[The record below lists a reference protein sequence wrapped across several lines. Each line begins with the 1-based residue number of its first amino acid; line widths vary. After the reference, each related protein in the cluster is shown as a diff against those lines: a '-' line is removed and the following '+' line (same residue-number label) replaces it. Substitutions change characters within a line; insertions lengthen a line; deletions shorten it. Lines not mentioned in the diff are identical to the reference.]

1 MGDKDKNLSIREH
14 LDMVDLILAYLRDI
28 INYHKTKGEWKI
40 HLAIAIE
47 FISSKDFKETQIMHS
62 KSDNIA
68 IIMGSETNEI
78 IE

>member
-1 MGDKDKNLSIREH
+1 MGDKDKNLSVREH

-28 INYHKTKGEWKI
+28 INYHKTKGECKI
-40 HLAIAIE
+40 HLTIAIE